1 MEGNGGR
8 RLAWIAIA
16 LSAVA
21 LVVSLGG
28 RMGSRWQGYY
38 GQPGQFGPQGYGQM
52 GPQQG
57 WMGPGMQ
64 QAPAAPQ
71 QGPNMQQGPQWGHRG
86 QRGPGFGNDFRQ
98 QGPFGGRRPMMGPGM
113 FFFGPLMLVGALLK
127 LAFVGL
133 LVWLGLRLL
142 RGRNDGGRWGRGGGA
157 PPSRPG
163 PEQEPYTGETTQI

>member
-16 LSAVA
+16 LSVVA

-38 GQPGQFGPQGYGQM
+38 GPQGQFGPTMGYGHM

-57 WMGPGMQ
+57 WG
-64 QAPAAPQ
+64 
-71 QGPNMQQGPQWGHRG
+71 GPNMQQAPGAPQPGPQWGHRG
-86 QRGPGFGNDFRQ
+86 ERGQGFGNDFRRP
-98 QGPFGGRRPMMGPGM
+98 GPLGGRRPMMGPGM
-113 FFFGPLMLVGALLK
+113 FFFGGLMLLGKLLK
-127 LAFVGL
+127 LAFVVL
-133 LVWLGLRLL
+133 LIWLGLRLL
-142 RGRNDGGRWGRGGGA
+142 RGRGDGGRWGRGGGT

-163 PEQEPYTGETTQI
+163 PEQEPYTGDTTQI